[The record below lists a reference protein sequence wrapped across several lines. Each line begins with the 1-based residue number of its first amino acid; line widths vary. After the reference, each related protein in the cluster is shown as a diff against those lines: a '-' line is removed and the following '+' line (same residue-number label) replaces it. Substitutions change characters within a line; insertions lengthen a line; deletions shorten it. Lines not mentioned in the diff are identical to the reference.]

1 MEKNTFMFMFKFCII
16 FVAVALNVPHCRIP
30 EQWGVNNIITTNI
43 DGTLISYPIAFKT
56 KALVV
61 IATDGGN
68 GCYSWGVSL
77 STINNFRAWARNV
90 GAFTLATGL
99 WFAIGV

>member
-1 MEKNTFMFMFKFCII
+1 MLLIGDTGFLQVSK
-16 FVAVALNVPHCRIP
+16 
-30 EQWGVNNIITTNI
+30 QWGISDITTTNT

-56 KALVV
+56 KVLVV

-68 GCYSWGVSL
+68 GCYSWGVSS

-90 GAFTLATGL
+90 GAFTRATGL
-99 WFAIGV
+99 WFSIGV